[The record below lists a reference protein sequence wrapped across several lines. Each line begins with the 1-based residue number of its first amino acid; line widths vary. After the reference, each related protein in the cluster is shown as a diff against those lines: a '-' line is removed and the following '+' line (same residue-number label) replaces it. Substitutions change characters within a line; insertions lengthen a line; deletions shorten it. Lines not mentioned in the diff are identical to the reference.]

1 MTTANA
7 SLLQAARAFLSG
19 QSLTPAAQAALAAVT
34 DDLDGWC
41 ERIAPPSAFQP
52 IAPGCSGPDP
62 IPGYPDAALYWHTP
76 EAYHPDRPCRLF
88 LFMHGGDT
96 DTPNTAPLDNYIGPK
111 AVMHPFLKN
120 LPVIVAAPSAP
131 PAPNGKRWN
140 HPGAVDYLEAILDAA
155 TRKFNIDRER
165 IIIGGH
171 SMGGFG
177 AYHLGQLLTD
187 KAAALWLSAGAWKL
201 SDFRSLLG
209 TAVYIS
215 HAKYDCAYAYR
226 GAHKC
231 PRHHDW
237 RGTSFARAAHQLML
251 RDQVD
256 HVYDEH
262 DGGHGL
268 FWEPAQMS
276 LQRFLNW
283 ALLQK
288 RQPFASRTA
297 LVTPR
302 GTADPD
308 LPERPFSRWLSI
320 DRALPGEIAFDR
332 INLTGPNVAWTIDEL
347 AAQSFFLDQQKR
359 PGARLIAAID
369 GANHF
374 AVTTENVAAF
384 SIWLHP
390 EMVDLN
396 QPVTVNCNGRVLT
409 AQPQPSL
416 LTRLE
421 GMRLRR
427 DPASPYVA
435 KISFDLEKP

>member
-1 MTTANA
+1 MPQDAPATRF
-7 SLLQAARAFLSG
+7 QLS
-19 QSLTPAAQAALAAVT
+19 
-34 DDLDGWC
+34 
-41 ERIAPPSAFQP
+41 R
-52 IAPGCSGPDP
+52 
-62 IPGYPDAALYWHTP
+62 
-76 EAYHPDRPCRLF
+76 CRLARQRPTT
-88 LFMHGGDT
+88 LT
-96 DTPNTAPLDNYIGPK
+96 VLPTSCSCTAETQTRPTQRRWTTTFPLLSCI
-111 AVMHPFLKN
+111 LSQN
-120 LPVIVAAPSAP
+120 LPIIGFAQPRHAQWQTLEP
-131 PAPNGKRWN
+131 
-140 HPGAVDYLEAILDAA
+140 PGAVDCEAIW
-155 TRKFNIDRER
+155 TRRPKFSIDRER

-171 SMGGFG
+171 SMGGFRLITSG
-177 AYHLGQLLTD
+177 VAGV
-187 KAAALWLSAGAWKL
+187 KRPRSAAGWKL
-201 SDFRSLLG
+201 SDSAAIGCRLLPTPIRLRHHARRS
-209 TAVYIS
+209 S
-215 HAKYDCAYAYR
+215 
-226 GAHKC
+226 

-237 RGTSFARAAHQLML
+237 CGTSFARAAHQLML

-288 RQPFASRTA
+288 RQPFAQRTA

-396 QPVTVNCNGRVLT
+396 QPVTVNCNGRALT